1 MMRSTD
7 AVYLTRSRLTE
18 LENELREL
26 MTAERKK
33 MADKIA
39 EARSHG
45 DLSENAEYDAAKEA
59 QGHLESKIA
68 TLENI
73 LSRAKVVNKED
84 IPNGEVYILTN
95 VKVKDLG
102 SKETIDFLLV
112 SPEEADFELDKI
124 SVASPVGKA
133 LLGKKKGDKVEVQA
147 PIGKIKYE
155 ILAISKP
162 A

>member
-18 LENELREL
+18 LENELRDL
-26 MTAERKK
+26 MTSERKK

-59 QGHLESKIA
+59 QGHLEAKIS

-95 VKVKDLG
+95 VKVKDLS

-133 LLGKKKGDKVEVQA
+133 LLGKKKGDKVEVVA

>member
-18 LENELREL
+18 LENELRDL
-26 MTAERKK
+26 MTSERKK

-59 QGHLESKIA
+59 QGHLESKIS

-95 VKVKDLG
+95 VKVKDLS

-133 LLGKKKGDKVEVQA
+133 LLGKKKGDKVEVEA

-155 ILAISKP
+155 ILSINKP